1 MVTGSPQIKHK
12 LYYACLN
19 FYPNGKEG
27 GRKTKW
33 IPTGLPERNSKRR
46 AEQITEQLK
55 ALFERNGCLV
65 GKYANAVN
73 PIEKIA
79 QEIPDF
85 PEVTLDSLRELLGEE
100 STDDHPDLERI
111 LELAESAPS
120 ANQEQPATL
129 RKMPF
134 CDYMVL
140 WLERLAPKLD
150 RGTYGSYRGY
160 IHGRIY
166 AYFHDLAVTVE
177 ELRPGHIEAFY
188 RYLAVKCNLSQNS
201 ILHYHSNIRKALQ
214 QLYVKQTI
222 PNNPADLISNRPD
235 RTTYQ
240 ASYYDEEQISTY
252 LHIVKGTKMELPVL
266 FASFYGFRRSEVL
279 GIKDTVVNLRRHQ
292 LLVQHTV
299 TIANIDH
306 HTEVIKKDRTKS
318 QHSLRSM
325 PLVDTVETAILEAN
339 ERQEHYRKKLG
350 SFYCREDQ
358 HYLCRD
364 ECGQLLKPNYITA
377 KHNALLESHGL
388 PHIRFH
394 DLRHRCATMLL
405 AKHVP
410 LDRIREWLGHSDI
423 KMTMRYAHLDVSAA
437 KDEMAAIM
445 SDLLAVE

>member
-27 GRKTKW
+27 GRKPKW
-33 IPTGLPERNSKRR
+33 IPTGLPERNNKRL
-46 AEQITEQLK
+46 AERITEQLK
-55 ALFERNGCLV
+55 GLFERDGTFV
-65 GKYANAVN
+65 EKYTCAIN
-73 PIEKIA
+73 PIEKIS
-79 QEIPDF
+79 QEIPDL
-85 PEVTLDSLRELLGEE
+85 PEVTLNSLRELLGEK
-100 STDDHPDLERI
+100 STDDDPDLERI
-111 LELAESAPS
+111 LELVESAPS
-120 ANQEQPATL
+120 ANQEKPATI

-150 RGTYGSYRGY
+150 RGTYGSYRRY

-240 ASYYDEEQISTY
+240 ASYYDEEQINTY
-252 LHIVKGTKMELPVL
+252 LHLVKGTKMELPVL
-266 FASFYGFRRSEVL
+266 FASFYGFRRSEAL
-279 GIKDTVVNLRRHQ
+279 GLKDTAVNIRRHL
-292 LLVQHTV
+292 LLVQHV
-299 TIANIDH
+299 ITIANVDH
-306 HTEVIKKDRTKS
+306 HTEILKKDRTKS

-325 PLVDTVETAILEAN
+325 PLVDTVEAAILEAN

-350 SFYCREDQ
+350 SLYCREDQ

-364 ECGQLLKPNYITA
+364 ECGQLLKPDYVTA
-377 KHNALLESHGL
+377 KHKALLEAHRL

-394 DLRHRCATMLL
+394 DLRHSCATMLL
-405 AKHVP
+405 AKNVP
-410 LDRIREWLGHSDI
+410 LERIREWLGHSDI
-423 KMTMRYAHLDVSAA
+423 KMTMRYAHLNVSAA

-445 SDLLAVE
+445 NDLLVVE

>member
-1 MVTGSPQIKHK
+1 MDYLLTRS
-12 LYYACLN
+12 A
-19 FYPNGKEG
+19 
-27 GRKTKW
+27 
-33 IPTGLPERNSKRR
+33 RR

-85 PEVTLDSLRELLGEE
+85 PEVTLDSLRELLGEK

-111 LELAESAPS
+111 LELAESA
-120 ANQEQPATL
+120 
-129 RKMPF
+129 
-134 CDYMVL
+134 
-140 WLERLAPKLD
+140 
-150 RGTYGSYRGY
+150 
-160 IHGRIY
+160 
-166 AYFHDLAVTVE
+166 
-177 ELRPGHIEAFY
+177 
-188 RYLAVKCNLSQNS
+188 
-201 ILHYHSNIRKALQ
+201 
-214 QLYVKQTI
+214 VKQTI

-235 RTTYQ
+235 RTTYH

-252 LHIVKGTKMELPVL
+252 LHIVKGTKMEPPVL

-279 GIKDTVVNLRRHQ
+279 GVKDTVANLRRHQ

-325 PLVDTVETAILEAN
+325 PLVDTVETAILEAS
-339 ERQEHYRKKLG
+339 ERQEHYRKKFG

-364 ECGQLLKPNYITA
+364 ECGQLLKPDYVTA
-377 KHNALLESHGL
+377 KHKALLEAHRL

-394 DLRHRCATMLL
+394 DLRHPYVKLTTKKFATFFENFR
-405 AKHVP
+405 A
-410 LDRIREWLGHSDI
+410 
-423 KMTMRYAHLDVSAA
+423 TA
-437 KDEMAAIM
+437 
-445 SDLLAVE
+445 